1 MLPAVTMCL
10 LGLAVNN
17 GNTETKSWLKKIEM
31 GKKLKTGIQ
40 QQQQESLDNIRAT
53 TSADSITESI
63 QDKQQLKQRKREKAS
78 ALLLREIKALG
89 GDSTDLDLLK
99 DVLLSDESD
108 HEQEVRKIDETALKN
123 DLSQFMKKF
132 DFKGI
137 LEIQDEEEQQEISM
151 VSKSNVVQEQKIIDE
166 IAAESEIPIMSGA
179 SLIVNT
185 DQKWF
190 DKLSSSKQESNVNDI
205 KSSKQ
210 ESQVNDILMIEKRQ
224 LAQKLWDTD
233 IATFKLASKKS
244 KVDHSF
250 ITNILKNGTLGD
262 KISALT
268 LLVQESPVH
277 NFLVLRDELLV
288 LVTKKKRRETLQAVE
303 SIKDLF
309 INSILPDRKLKY
321 FIDQPIAINTSNEQL
336 VLWLFEDCLKKVY
349 HQFVSNLEK
358 LLKDELTH
366 IELKALETVFELLS
380 SKPEQECNLLALLI
394 NQMVPVIHQG
404 KFREKDCEQSNAFIV
419 TIAYQT

>member
-1 MLPAVTMCL
+1 MKVKPR
-10 LGLAVNN
+10 
-17 GNTETKSWLKKIEM
+17 
-31 GKKLKTGIQ
+31 IQ
-40 QQQQESLDNIRAT
+40 QQRQESLDNNTAT
-53 TSADSITESI
+53 TSVVFKPESI
-63 QDKQQLKQRKREKAS
+63 QDKEQLKQLKREKAS

-108 HEQEVRKIDETALKN
+108 YEQEVRKIDETALKN
-123 DLSQFMKKF
+123 DVSQFMKKF

-137 LEIQDEEEQQEISM
+137 LEIQDDEEQQEIS
-151 VSKSNVVQEQKIIDE
+151 VISGSNGVQEHKIIDE
-166 IAAESEIPIMSGA
+166 NVAESEIPIVPGT
-179 SLIVNT
+179 SLLVNT

-210 ESQVNDILMIEKRQ
+210 ESAANDILMIEKRQ

-321 FIDQPIAINTSNEQL
+321 FIDQPVTINTRNEQL

-349 HQFVSNLEK
+349 HQFVSNLEE

-366 IELKALETVFELLS
+366 VKLKALETVFELLS
-380 SKPEQECNLLALLI
+380 SKPEQESNLLALLI
-394 NQMVPVIHQG
+394 NQMVPGINQG
-404 KFREKDCEQSNAFIV
+404 KFREKDCEQSDAFII